1 MGLFDSWENKTDAS
15 KLQEKYL
22 TDFQKGKVNK
32 ANEIAEG
39 IMQSVL
45 ELGTTIGLTKQQT
58 LDKFNAQ
65 LAKQSDRLPYDN
77 RVLGAA
83 GEIVGELMVAAPLS
97 TMGWFGA
104 GGKVAQIFKQGLFGG
119 LWDGITK
126 PVSEGQ
132 SRAEQAGTAAA
143 VSGGATA
150 VLGALSRP
158 IEKVTNFDFKANIQS
173 VKDASASLGV
183 SPQLLG
189 DFTGREITRAAEAT
203 NRARGGGVVEK
214 LKTNISELG
223 DAAAK
228 VEQKYTGGRVYSE
241 ETGRNVATAVK
252 TNYKNATAEGNKLY
266 KKLDALSES
275 SGLSKINPTETKVA
289 VNQVLDEYGDL
300 FKALERPA
308 LASKFE
314 AMAGRL
320 GKEEVKQAQGAIVDE
335 FGRPMIPEIKGP
347 TEFTF
352 KDIRQAREGLVDA
365 LQSAKQ
371 RNVFGPVES
380 VRLSNIIEALDKDID
395 NWGTAASKNQEIA
408 DAWDAARNYWKG
420 NVVPLRDADLAIA
433 MIRDPNS
440 GELKTDISK
449 LAGKIVSSDST
460 GQEGAKRA
468 AMMMAK
474 VLPSDIKQDVAAYT
488 FDTAR
493 KEATDAQGVFN
504 PVKFSSFLQARKQN
518 LQPFVEDNLDT
529 LLNKY
534 SFLSQ
539 SLTRNAGGMGA
550 DEAGT
555 QMLRLAAGSA
565 VGGPI
570 GAAVMATP
578 VNRIMEAISRNA
590 FDSKAGRA
598 IMLSGKTLDDFR
610 PLVTGATLS
619 DQVTEI
625 EPQWVMPPELGGATE
640 PGMQEEE
647 FVMPPELQE
656 KATPEKIGFGA
667 GDVAPSIS
675 PMSGIN
681 PQLQPTM

>member
-1 MGLFDSWENKTDAS
+1 MGLFDAWENKTDAS

-83 GEIVGELMVAAPLS
+83 GEIVGELMVTAPLS

-132 SRAEQAGTAAA
+132 SRTEQAGTAAA
-143 VSGGATA
+143 ISGGATA
-150 VLGALSRP
+150 VLGAISRP

-203 NRARGGGVVEK
+203 NRARGGGVVER
-214 LKTNISELG
+214 LKTNISELS

-474 VLPSDIKQDVAAYT
+474 VLPPDIKQDVAAYT

-504 PVKFSSFLQARKQN
+504 PIKFSSFLQARKQN
-518 LQPFVEDNLDT
+518 LQPFVDDNLDT

-590 FDSKAGRA
+590 FDSKAGRS

-619 DQVTEI
+619 DQVTEM
-625 EPQWVMPPELGGATE
+625 EPQWVMPPELGGAIE
-640 PGMQEEE
+640 PKTQEEE

-656 KATPEKIGFGA
+656 RATPEKIGFGA
-667 GDVAPSIS
+667 EDVAPSMS

>member
-1 MGLFDSWENKTDAS
+1 MGLFDAWENKTDAS
-15 KLQEKYL
+15 KLQVKYL

-45 ELGTTIGLTKQQT
+45 ELGTSIGLTKQQT

-132 SRAEQAGTAAA
+132 SRTEQAGTAAA
-143 VSGGATA
+143 ISGGATA

-214 LKTNISELG
+214 LKTNISELS

-275 SGLSKINPTETKVA
+275 NGLSKINPTETKVA

-352 KDIRQAREGLVDA
+352 KEIRQAREGLVDA

-408 DAWDAARNYWKG
+408 NAWDAARNYWNG

-474 VLPSDIKQDVAAYT
+474 VLPPDIKQDVAAYT

-518 LQPFVEDNLDT
+518 LQPFVDDNLDT

-625 EPQWVMPPELGGATE
+625 EPQWVMPPELGGTTE

-656 KATPEKIGFGA
+656 RATPEKIGFTA
-667 GDVAPSIS
+667 EDVAPSMS

>member
-1 MGLFDSWENKTDAS
+1 
-15 KLQEKYL
+15 
-22 TDFQKGKVNK
+22 
-32 ANEIAEG
+32 
-39 IMQSVL
+39 
-45 ELGTTIGLTKQQT
+45 
-58 LDKFNAQ
+58 
-65 LAKQSDRLPYDN
+65 
-77 RVLGAA
+77 
-83 GEIVGELMVAAPLS
+83 
-97 TMGWFGA
+97 
-104 GGKVAQIFKQGLFGG
+104 
-119 LWDGITK
+119 
-126 PVSEGQ
+126 
-132 SRAEQAGTAAA
+132 
-143 VSGGATA
+143 
-150 VLGALSRP
+150 
-158 IEKVTNFDFKANIQS
+158 
-173 VKDASASLGV
+173 
-183 SPQLLG
+183 LLG

-203 NRARGGGVVEK
+203 NRARGGGVVER
-214 LKTNISELG
+214 LKTNISELS

-228 VEQKYTGGRVYSE
+228 VEQKYTGGRGYSGE
-241 ETGRNVATAVK
+241 AGKNVATAVQ

-275 SGLSKINPTETKVA
+275 AGFTKINPTETKTA

-347 TEFTF
+347 KDFTF

-449 LAGKIVSSDST
+449 LAGKIVSSEST

-474 VLPSDIKQDVAAYT
+474 VLPADIKQDVAAYT
-488 FDTAR
+488 FDVAR

-504 PVKFSSFLQARKQN
+504 PIKFSSFLQARKQN
-518 LQPFVEDNLDT
+518 LQPFVDDNLDT

-539 SLTRNAGGMGA
+539 SLTRNAGNMGA

-565 VGGPI
+565 VGGPV

-619 DQVTEI
+619 DQVTEM
-625 EPQWVMPPELGGATE
+625 EPQWVMPPELGGTTE

-656 KATPEKIGFGA
+656 RATPEKIGFTA
-667 GDVAPSIS
+667 EDVAPSMS

>member
-1 MGLFDSWENKTDAS
+1 MGILPVFIITEMKWSWEH
-15 KLQEKYL
+15 
-22 TDFQKGKVNK
+22 
-32 ANEIAEG
+32 
-39 IMQSVL
+39 
-45 ELGTTIGLTKQQT
+45 
-58 LDKFNAQ
+58 
-65 LAKQSDRLPYDN
+65 AKQ
-77 RVLGAA
+77 
-83 GEIVGELMVAAPLS
+83 
-97 TMGWFGA
+97 MGF
-104 GGKVAQIFKQGLFGG
+104 
-119 LWDGITK
+119 
-126 PVSEGQ
+126 
-132 SRAEQAGTAAA
+132 
-143 VSGGATA
+143 
-150 VLGALSRP
+150 
-158 IEKVTNFDFKANIQS
+158 
-173 VKDASASLGV
+173 
-183 SPQLLG
+183 
-189 DFTGREITRAAEAT
+189 
-203 NRARGGGVVEK
+203 
-214 LKTNISELG
+214 
-223 DAAAK
+223 K
-228 VEQKYTGGRVYSE
+228 VEDVIDE
-241 ETGRNVATAVK
+241 E
-252 TNYKNATAEGNKLY
+252 
-266 KKLDALSES
+266 
-275 SGLSKINPTETKVA
+275 
-289 VNQVLDEYGDL
+289 
-300 FKALERPA
+300 
-308 LASKFE
+308 
-314 AMAGRL
+314 
-320 GKEEVKQAQGAIVDE
+320 
-335 FGRPMIPEIKGP
+335 
-347 TEFTF
+347 
-352 KDIRQAREGLVDA
+352 
-365 LQSAKQ
+365 
-371 RNVFGPVES
+371 
-380 VRLSNIIEALDKDID
+380 
-395 NWGTAASKNQEIA
+395 
-408 DAWDAARNYWKG
+408 G

-474 VLPSDIKQDVAAYT
+474 VLPPDIKQDVAAYT

-504 PVKFSSFLQARKQN
+504 PIKFSSFLQARKQN
-518 LQPFVEDNLDT
+518 LQPFVDDNLDT

-619 DQVTEI
+619 DQVTEM
-625 EPQWVMPPELGGATE
+625 EPQWVMPPELGGTTE

-656 KATPEKIGFGA
+656 RATPEKIGLGPE
-667 GDVAPSIS
+667 DVAPSIS

>member
-1 MGLFDSWENKTDAS
+1 MGLFDEWTNKTDAS

-45 ELGTTIGLTKQQT
+45 ELGTSVGWTKQET

-77 RVLGAA
+77 KVLGAA
-83 GEIVGELMVAAPLS
+83 GEIVGELMIAAPAS
-97 TMGWFGA
+97 TMGWFGT

-126 PVSEGQ
+126 PISEGQ

-143 VSGGATA
+143 ISGGATA
-150 VLGALSRP
+150 ILGAASRP
-158 IEKVTNFDFKANIQS
+158 IEKVTNFDFKSNIQS
-173 VKDASASLGV
+173 VKDASAALGI

-203 NRARGGGVVEK
+203 NRARGGGVVER
-214 LKTNISELG
+214 LKTNINELSN
-223 DAAAK
+223 AATK
-228 VEQKYTGGRVYSE
+228 VEEAYTGGKVYSGE
-241 ETGRNVATAVK
+241 AGKNVATAVQ
-252 TNYKNATAEGNKLY
+252 TNYKNATSEGNKLY
-266 KKLDALSES
+266 KKLDSLSES
-275 SGLSKINPTETKVA
+275 TGLTKINPTETKAA
-289 VNQVLDEYGDL
+289 VNEVLDTYGDL

-320 GKEEVKQAQGAIVDE
+320 GKEEVKQAQGTILDE

-352 KDIRQAREGLVDA
+352 KEIRQAREGLVDA
-365 LQSAKQ
+365 LQAAKQ
-371 RNVFGPVES
+371 RNAFGPVES

-395 NWGTAASKNQEIA
+395 NWGAAASKNQEIA
-408 DAWDAARNYWKG
+408 DAWDAARSYWKG
-420 NVVPLRDADLAIA
+420 NVVPLRDADLAIT

-449 LAGKIVSSDST
+449 LAGKIVSAEST

-468 AMMMAK
+468 SMMIAK
-474 VLPSDIKQDVAAYT
+474 VLPPEIKQDVAAYT
-488 FDTAR
+488 FDVAR
-493 KEATDAQGVFN
+493 KEATDAQGVFD
-504 PVKFSSFLQARKQN
+504 PIKFSSFLQSRKQN
-518 LQPFVEDNLDT
+518 LQPFVDENLDT

-555 QMLRLAAGSA
+555 QMLRLATGQAL
-565 VGGPI
+565 GGPV

-590 FDSKAGRA
+590 FDTKVGRS
-598 IMLSGKTLDDFR
+598 IMLSGKTIDDFR

-619 DQVTEI
+619 DQVSEI
-625 EPQWVMPPELGGATE
+625 EPQWVMPPELGGTTE
-640 PGMQEEE
+640 PTKQEEE
-647 FVMPPELQE
+647 WVMPPELQE
-656 KATPEKIGFGA
+656 KATPEKIGFGS
-667 GDVAPSIS
+667 GDVAPSMS

>member
-83 GEIVGELMVAAPLS
+83 GEIVGEFMVAAPMS

-143 VSGGATA
+143 ISGGATA
-150 VLGALSRP
+150 VLGAISRP
-158 IEKVTNFDFKANIQS
+158 LEKVTNFDFKANIQS

-203 NRARGGGVVEK
+203 NRARGGGVVDR
-214 LKTNISELG
+214 LKTNISELS

-228 VEQKYTGGRVYSE
+228 VEQKYTGGRAYSGE
-241 ETGRNVATAVK
+241 AGKNVATAVQ

-275 SGLSKINPTETKVA
+275 TGLTKINPTETKAA

-347 TEFTF
+347 VEFTF

-395 NWGTAASKNQEIA
+395 NWGTAASKNEEIA
-408 DAWDAARNYWKG
+408 NAWGAARNYWKG
-420 NVVPLRDADLAIA
+420 NVVPLRDADLAIT

-449 LAGKIVSSDST
+449 LAGKIVSSEST

-468 AMMMAK
+468 SMMIAK
-474 VLPSDIKQDVAAYT
+474 VLPIDIKEDVAAYT
-488 FDTAR
+488 FDVAR

-504 PVKFSSFLQARKQN
+504 PIKFSSFLQARKQN

-539 SLTRNAGGMGA
+539 SLTRNAGNMGA

-565 VGGPI
+565 VGGPV

-619 DQVTEI
+619 DQVTEM
-625 EPQWVMPPELGGATE
+625 EPQWVMPPELGGSTE

-656 KATPEKIGFGA
+656 RATPEKIGLGPE
-667 GDVAPSIS
+667 DVAPSMS

>member
-83 GEIVGELMVAAPLS
+83 GEIVGELMVAAPMS

-143 VSGGATA
+143 ISGGATA
-150 VLGALSRP
+150 VLGAISRP
-158 IEKVTNFDFKANIQS
+158 LEKVTNFDFKANIQS

-203 NRARGGGVVEK
+203 NRARGGGVVER
-214 LKTNISELG
+214 LKTNISELS

-347 TEFTF
+347 KEFTF

-474 VLPSDIKQDVAAYT
+474 VLPPDIKQDVAAYT

-504 PVKFSSFLQARKQN
+504 PIKFSSFLQARKQN
-518 LQPFVEDNLDT
+518 LQPFVDDNLDT

-619 DQVTEI
+619 DQVTEM
-625 EPQWVMPPELGGATE
+625 EPQWVMPPELGGTTE

-656 KATPEKIGFGA
+656 RATPEKIGLGPE
-667 GDVAPSIS
+667 DVAPSIS

>member
-203 NRARGGGVVEK
+203 NRARGGGVVER
-214 LKTNISELG
+214 LKTNISELS

-228 VEQKYTGGRVYSE
+228 VEQKYTGGRGYSGE
-241 ETGRNVATAVK
+241 AGKNVATAVQ
-252 TNYKNATAEGNKLY
+252 TNYKNATTEGNKLY
-266 KKLDALSES
+266 TKLDVLSKS
-275 SGLSKINPTETKVA
+275 SGLEKINPTETKTA

-335 FGRPMIPEIKGP
+335 FGRPIIPEIKGP
-347 TEFTF
+347 KEFTF

-380 VRLSNIIEALDKDID
+380 VRLNNIIEALDKDID
-395 NWGTAASKNQEIA
+395 NWGTVASKNQEIA
-408 DAWDAARNYWKG
+408 NAWGAARSYWKG
-420 NVVPLRDADLAIA
+420 NVVPLRDADLAIT

-449 LAGKIVSSDST
+449 LAGKIVSSEST

-468 AMMMAK
+468 SMMIAK
-474 VLPSDIKQDVAAYT
+474 VLPIDIKEDVAAYT
-488 FDTAR
+488 FDVAR

-504 PVKFSSFLQARKQN
+504 PIKFSSFLQARKQN

-565 VGGPI
+565 VGGPV

-656 KATPEKIGFGA
+656 RATPEKIGFGPE
-667 GDVAPSIS
+667 DVAPSRS
-675 PMSGIN
+675 PMSGLN
-681 PQLQPTM
+681 PQFQPTM

>member
-132 SRAEQAGTAAA
+132 SRVEQAGTAAA

-203 NRARGGGVVEK
+203 NRARGGGVVER
-214 LKTNISELG
+214 LKTNISELS

-228 VEQKYTGGRVYSE
+228 VEQKYTGGRGYSGE
-241 ETGRNVATAVK
+241 AGKNVATAVQ
-252 TNYKNATAEGNKLY
+252 TNYKNATTEGNKLY
-266 KKLDALSES
+266 TKLDVLSKS
-275 SGLSKINPTETKVA
+275 SGLEKINPTETKTA

-347 TEFTF
+347 KEFTF

-380 VRLSNIIEALDKDID
+380 VRLNNIIEALDKDID
-395 NWGTAASKNQEIA
+395 NWGTVASKNQEIA
-408 DAWDAARNYWKG
+408 DAWGAARSYWKG
-420 NVVPLRDADLAIA
+420 NVVPLRDADLAIT

-449 LAGKIVSSDST
+449 LAGKIVSSEST

-468 AMMMAK
+468 SMMIAK
-474 VLPSDIKQDVAAYT
+474 VLPIDIKEDVAAYT
-488 FDTAR
+488 FDVAR

-504 PVKFSSFLQARKQN
+504 PIKFSSFLQARKQN

-565 VGGPI
+565 VGGPV

-656 KATPEKIGFGA
+656 RATPEKIGFGPE
-667 GDVAPSIS
+667 DVAPSRS
-675 PMSGIN
+675 PMSGLN

>member
-1 MGLFDSWENKTDAS
+1 MGLFDAWENKTDAS

-83 GEIVGELMVAAPLS
+83 GEIVGELMVTAPMS

-132 SRAEQAGTAAA
+132 SRIEQAGTAAGIA
-143 VSGGATA
+143 GGATA
-150 VLGALSRP
+150 VLGAISRP
-158 IEKVTNFDFKANIQS
+158 LEKVTNFDFKANIQS

-203 NRARGGGVVEK
+203 NRARGGGVVER
-214 LKTNISELG
+214 LKTNISELS

-241 ETGRNVATAVK
+241 ETGRNVATAVQ

-408 DAWDAARNYWKG
+408 DAWDTARNYWKG

-449 LAGKIVSSDST
+449 LAGKIVSSEST

-468 AMMMAK
+468 SMMIAK
-474 VLPSDIKQDVAAYT
+474 VLPIDIKEDVAAYA
-488 FDTAR
+488 FDVAR

-504 PVKFSSFLQARKQN
+504 PIKFSSFLQARKQN

-539 SLTRNAGGMGA
+539 SLTRNASGMGA

-565 VGGPI
+565 IGGPV

-619 DQVTEI
+619 DQVTEM
-625 EPQWVMPPELGGATE
+625 EPQWVMPPELGGTTE
-640 PGMQEEE
+640 PVTQEE

-656 KATPEKIGFGA
+656 RATPEKIGLDA
-667 GDVAPSIS
+667 GDVAPSMS
-675 PMSGIN
+675 PMSGLN

>member
-1 MGLFDSWENKTDAS
+1 MGLFDAWENKTDAS

-45 ELGTTIGLTKQQT
+45 ELGTSVGLTKQQT

-143 VSGGATA
+143 ISGGATA
-150 VLGALSRP
+150 VLGAISRP

-214 LKTNISELG
+214 LKTNISELS

-449 LAGKIVSSDST
+449 LAGKIVSSEST

-474 VLPSDIKQDVAAYT
+474 VLPADIKQDVAAYT
-488 FDTAR
+488 FDVAR

-504 PVKFSSFLQARKQN
+504 PIKFSSFLQARKQN
-518 LQPFVEDNLDT
+518 LQPFVDDNLDT

-539 SLTRNAGGMGA
+539 SLTRNAGNMGA

-619 DQVTEI
+619 DQVTEM

-656 KATPEKIGFGA
+656 RATPEKIGFGA
-667 GDVAPSIS
+667 EDVAPSMS

>member
-203 NRARGGGVVEK
+203 NRARGGGVVER
-214 LKTNISELG
+214 LKTNISELS

-228 VEQKYTGGRVYSE
+228 VEQKYTGGRGYSGE
-241 ETGRNVATAVK
+241 AGKNVATAVQ
-252 TNYKNATAEGNKLY
+252 TNYKNATTEGNKLY
-266 KKLDALSES
+266 TKLDVLSKS
-275 SGLSKINPTETKVA
+275 SGLEKINPTETKTA

-347 TEFTF
+347 KEFTF

-380 VRLSNIIEALDKDID
+380 VRLNNIIEALDKDID
-395 NWGTAASKNQEIA
+395 NWGTVASKNQEIA
-408 DAWDAARNYWKG
+408 DAWGAARSYWKG
-420 NVVPLRDADLAIA
+420 NVVPLRDADLAIT

-449 LAGKIVSSDST
+449 LAGKIVSSEST

-468 AMMMAK
+468 SMMIAK
-474 VLPSDIKQDVAAYT
+474 VLPIDIKEDVAAYT
-488 FDTAR
+488 FDVAR

-504 PVKFSSFLQARKQN
+504 PIKFSSFLQARKQN

-565 VGGPI
+565 VGGPV

-656 KATPEKIGFGA
+656 RATPEKIGFGPE
-667 GDVAPSIS
+667 DVAPSRS
-675 PMSGIN
+675 PMSGLN
-681 PQLQPTM
+681 PQFQPTM